1 MSLVH
6 TGGRV
11 IVAGRLQHLYR
22 VMCIEY
28 YVESICISS
37 SSHRQNASQI
47 LVFLT
52 ELAIRSLTLESTS
65 MSENTP
71 TCDSQSSWVLW
82 E

>member
-11 IVAGRLQHLYR
+11 IVVGRLQHLYR

-28 YVESICISS
+28 YVESICISN

-52 ELAIRSLTLESTS
+52 ELAIRSLPLSGCHLHVEKYSALQ
-65 MSENTP
+65 
-71 TCDSQSSWVLW
+71 QSI
-82 E
+82 